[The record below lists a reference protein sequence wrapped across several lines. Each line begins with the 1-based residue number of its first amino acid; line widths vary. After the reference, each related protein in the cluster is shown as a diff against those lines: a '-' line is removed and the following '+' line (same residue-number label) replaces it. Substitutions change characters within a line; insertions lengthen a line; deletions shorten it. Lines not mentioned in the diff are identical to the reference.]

1 MWFWF
6 SLIALIC
13 WSGSDLFSK
22 IGCQDAD
29 DKYSHLKMV
38 MAVGLVMGLHAA
50 YEIFINGTEIS
61 GSIATSAQLGKLGLY
76 VEEQL
81 RRMVRELASGNIDAD
96 PWARSE
102 QDSACTYCEFAP
114 ACHFENGCGGDR
126 IEYIH
131 ATGAEQ
137 LWEHVDRTIGEGGKR
152 DG

>member
-1 MWFWF
+1 MHKE
-6 SLIALIC
+6 LQR
-13 WSGSDLFSK
+13 SG
-22 IGCQDAD
+22 
-29 DKYSHLKMV
+29 MV
-38 MAVGLVMGLHAA
+38 LNDPAVLHAMEHSA
-50 YEIFINGTEIS
+50 LEAPCYLPVRVKKSKDGVTEIT

-102 QDSACTYCEFAP
+102 QDNACTYCEFAP
-114 ACHFENGCGGDR
+114 ACHFENGRGGDH
-126 IEYIH
+126 IEYIR